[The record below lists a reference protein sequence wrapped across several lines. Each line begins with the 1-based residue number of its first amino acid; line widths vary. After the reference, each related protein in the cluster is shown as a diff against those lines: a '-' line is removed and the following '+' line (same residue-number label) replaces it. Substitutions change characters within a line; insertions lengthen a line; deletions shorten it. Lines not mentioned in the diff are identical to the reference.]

1 MDGKLPEDGKTLA
14 HFTLIEQIGQGGMGV
29 VHKAWDTRLER
40 VVALKVLP
48 PDTIGRGTSQARLLR
63 EAQIASALNH
73 PNIAT
78 IYGLEQDDGQQI
90 IAMEYVQGPT
100 LAERLRAGPMEVR
113 EALDISVQIADALGE
128 AHANGVVHRDI
139 KPPNIILTP
148 RGHPKVMDFGLAKL
162 LSPKKS
168 AVATSAATRLT
179 AEGIP
184 MGTAAYMSPEQAL
197 GKEVDARADIFA
209 FGLVL
214 YEMLTRQPAFS
225 GDSDVDLL
233 YEIIHHQPRPAYD
246 VNPDI
251 PSDLQ
256 AIVDRCLA
264 KDPEARYPSG
274 KELCEELK
282 LARINLDIQRTRT
295 LHTLFTVSREMTSIL
310 DIEPLLE
317 RVATVMKGLI
327 DYDMLGI
334 FRVDEAAN
342 RLEWLGG
349 AGYIPDRARM
359 TEYKANV
366 GVCGRAIR
374 TRQPILLGDVGRDPD
389 YYAPNGK
396 AYASNLVVPLLHMD
410 RVIGVLN
417 MESHR
422 PHFFTNEHLT
432 VMSTLGGQ
440 IAVAIENARLF
451 EETRRHSLA
460 MAMLIEIGREIASI
474 LDLDSLL
481 DQVGALTRR
490 VIDYELFTIF
500 LLDQKTGRFT
510 WRTAIGYD
518 PAYVRERELQL
529 GEGVISRAVEQREAI
544 LVDDVSKDPG
554 YLAPRTLDGRI
565 PRSELAVPLVVQDRV
580 LGVLTLESVEPGHFN
595 KEHAQLMTVL
605 ASQVAVAIEN
615 ARLYREIR
623 DRARAREEE
632 AERIRRRFES
642 YVTPHIAEQVF
653 NDPTGKILAGERR
666 PVTVL
671 VADIRGFTALSERLP
686 PPDAARFLRE
696 FFSLMTHVVF
706 KYEGTVDK
714 FLGDALMAL
723 YGAPVPHDP
732 RFGPSDPQRAVF
744 AALDMRDA
752 FARLRDKWWAQH
764 PEFGGLELTL
774 GISTGI
780 GLLGNLGSDKRVEY
794 TTIGPSVNQAFRLC
808 RDAAPGEIRID
819 GRTQEDVDEEVRVEP
834 VRAISS
840 PDDPLSH
847 LVMGLKLFS

>member
-1 MDGKLPEDGKTLA
+1 MDTKPPVDGKTLA

-40 VVALKVLP
+40 TVALKVLP
-48 PDTIGRGTSQARLLR
+48 PDSIGHGTSQARLLR

-100 LAERLRAGPMEVR
+100 LAERLRAGPLEVR

-139 KPPNIILTP
+139 KPANIILTP

-162 LSPKKS
+162 VSPKKS

-197 GKEVDARADIFA
+197 GKEVDARADLFS

-233 YEIIHHQPRPAYD
+233 YEIIHNQPRPVYE

-264 KDPEARYPSG
+264 KDPQARYPSG
-274 KELCEELK
+274 KELCEALR
-282 LARINLDIQRTRT
+282 LARINLDVQRTRT
-295 LHTLFTVSREMTSIL
+295 LHTLLTVSREMTSIL
-310 DIEPLLE
+310 DLEPLLE

-349 AGYIPDRARM
+349 AGYIPERART

-451 EETRRHSLA
+451 EEKRRHSLA
-460 MAMLIEIGREIASI
+460 MEMLIEIGREIASI

-481 DQVGALTRR
+481 DQVGVLTRR

-500 LLDQKTGRFT
+500 LLDAKTGRFT

-518 PAYVRERELQL
+518 PLFVREKELQL

-554 YLAPRTLDGRI
+554 YVAARTVDGRV

-595 KEHAQLMTVL
+595 NEHAQLMTVL

-623 DRARAREEE
+623 DRAKAREEE

-671 VADIRGFTALSERLP
+671 VADIRGFTPLSERLP

-723 YGAPVPHDP
+723 YGAPIAHDP

-744 AALDMRDA
+744 AALDMREA
-752 FARLRDKWWAQH
+752 FTRLRDKWWGLH

-834 VRAISS
+834 VRAASS
-840 PDDPLSH
+840 PDSPLSH